1 MRGYAKV
8 AFVGLLMMGLLA
20 VSNLSPAADESSNRD
35 GNGRHSLLNT
45 ELRSKI
51 KDLRDRSANH
61 REDYDNQGGMP
72 GSLAAL
78 QAQVTSLK
86 TNMAGMVNNEAS
98 LLSQLNAANIQ
109 LSALA
114 ARLSAL
120 ETSGGS
126 TSPALAALA
135 KYVSVDPNPIN
146 GLKGPHVIFHDAN
159 VHVRSGSGTTAEAGG
174 LTGLGN
180 LIVGYNEMP
189 VPEMLVPPGGS
200 RVGSHNLVV
209 GPSHAF
215 TSTGGAVFGKDN
227 LISGQY
233 ATILGGD
240 HNISEGPASSILG
253 GFKVKVSF
261 PEETFP

>member
-1 MRGYAKV
+1 MRGYAKI
-8 AFVGLLMMGLLA
+8 AFVSILMMGLLA
-20 VSNLSPAADESSNRD
+20 VPNLSPATDGSSNRD
-35 GNGRHSLLNT
+35 GDGRHRLLNT

-51 KDLRDRSANH
+51 EYLRNKIAEH
-61 REDYDNQGGMP
+61 REHRQGSNP
-72 GSLAAL
+72 GSLEAL
-78 QAQVTSLK
+78 QTEVTSLK
-86 TNMAGMVNNEAS
+86 TDLAGMVNNEAS
-98 LLSQLNAANIQ
+98 LLSQLDAANTQ
-109 LSALA
+109 LSILA
-114 ARLSAL
+114 ARLKVI
-120 ETSGGS
+120 ETGGGG
-126 TSPALAALA
+126 TSPALAELA
-135 KYVSVDPNPIN
+135 KYVKVDPNPIN

-159 VHVRSGSGTTAEAGG
+159 VHVQSGSGTTAEAGG

-189 VPEMLVPPGGS
+189 VPEMPVPPGGS
-200 RVGSHNLVV
+200 RIGSHNLVV

-215 TSTGGAVFGKDN
+215 ASTGGAVFGKDN

-261 PEETFP
+261 DEETYP